1 MRSGR
6 VNRRYEDATVSQLYF
21 RHWISHGVVSVSP
34 SDGFFRHFS
43 IENEAEVLSGDWEA
57 IRGDLHVALKKATMG
72 SSFNVERTDL
82 KTA

>member
-1 MRSGR
+1 M
-6 VNRRYEDATVSQLYF
+6 ELF
-21 RHWISHGVVSVSP
+21 P
-34 SDGFFRHFS
+34 SRPPMDFS
-43 IENEAEVLSGDWEA
+43 AIFPLKTAAEVLSGDWEA